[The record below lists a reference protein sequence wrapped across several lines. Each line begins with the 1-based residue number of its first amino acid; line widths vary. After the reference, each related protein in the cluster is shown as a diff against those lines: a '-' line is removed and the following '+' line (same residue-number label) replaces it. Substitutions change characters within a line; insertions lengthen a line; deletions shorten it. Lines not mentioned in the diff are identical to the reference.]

1 MVQNKYFLVLCTICH
16 VTDAMNR
23 FYNIHS
29 QFGRLVSYKLL
40 FLDFWPFGPSKYR
53 KNMNKFQS
61 FIRSLDLVHCVLLL
75 IIDEVSGL
83 VQTEYSVAL
92 QFHLSLTFFFFTLVI
107 LLFQAIFTLYRHKKL
122 AQYEQQL
129 HRIGASRSPPSPQ
142 KSFKRGGS
150 APMSNPLPFLYDGVT
165 CEPLTSYSGQS
176 NSRGGRGAK
185 G

>member
-1 MVQNKYFLVLCTICH
+1 MVQNKYFLVLCTVCH
-16 VTDAMNR
+16 VTEAMNR

-40 FLDFWPFGPSKYR
+40 FLDFWPSGPSKYR

-83 VQTEYSVAL
+83 VQAEYSVAI
-92 QFHLSLTFFFFTLVI
+92 QFHFPLTFLFFTPVI
-107 LLFQAIFTLYRHKKL
+107 LYFEAMFMLYRHKKL
-122 AQYEQQL
+122 VQYEQQQY
-129 HRIGASRSPPSPQ
+129 RIGTNRSPPSPE

-150 APMSNPLPFLYDGVT
+150 APMSNPLPFLFA
-165 CEPLTSYSGQS
+165 
-176 NSRGGRGAK
+176 NR
-185 G
+185 